1 MPCHG
6 STKSKSAEEW
16 IELGDKDFRNREYQQ
31 AISKYTNALEVDR
44 ENKRALLK
52 RAETYQLMKKFIF
65 ALSDVDALL
74 RIQSDHTQALS
85 MKGQLAL
92 SLGLFEDAIS
102 ALETLISLKPSN
114 EATEKLRKAK
124 LGKSLYKTLIKILT
138 EVGARESLNLLIQRA
153 HCALRAKLFP
163 ILTQDIKTI
172 YAKESS
178 NVEATILY
186 TKYLYLLG
194 DISNAKN
201 TIKNK
206 CLRVDPEHKVCKELF
221 KLLKQAE
228 SLHEK
233 ATSDFSSG
241 NHKQAVNSFKAYI
254 DLMEDKDSKNILPGV
269 DLTDTK
275 VKLCESYSEAQDH
288 TIADDGIKYCTT
300 LIDSLGDE
308 NSEYKV
314 ACLMSRAQLH
324 VLQEDFDKAKSD
336 ANRVRESEHAS
347 KYQQKIQQILGRVQ
361 QQERINSQKTT
372 IRPLGLIERRR
383 MKSLKM
389 TFNILITGCSKGIGL
404 KLVELLLSSND
415 QRRVFATCRNPEH
428 ATQLQNLLQLYPD
441 RLRIDPLDVSQEE
454 TIKTYVEKMKNQV
467 KFHIL
472 INNAG
477 TFSPNRFETLL
488 NATKQDMLSIYETNC
503 IGPLLMV
510 QHLYNN
516 NCFENGAIVANV
528 SSGMASINRTN
539 RPRKR
544 VSYCCSKTA
553 LNMLTKMMS
562 IELEEMYMLFQF
574 ILVG

>member
-1 MPCHG
+1 MEFGNTFHRHHHHHRNGGHFVLRPSLIKVVVALMATIVVLFMTGCLVMAQQ
-6 STKSKSAEEW
+6 KSKSAEEW

-124 LGKSLYKTLIKILT
+124 LGKSLYKTLIKNPDGDTVDAKLGLDNDKSGSIAKTCIQTITKLISE

-361 QQERINSQKTT
+361 QQERINSQKDYYKALGFDRKKKNEVTQDD
-372 IRPLGLIERRR
+372 IR
-383 MKSLKM
+383 KSYR
-389 TFNILITGCSKGIGL
+389 
-404 KLVELLLSSND
+404 KLVK
-415 QRRVFATCRNPEH
+415 
-428 ATQLQNLLQLYPD
+428 LYHPD
-441 RLRIDPLDVSQEE
+441 KHKSQEE
-454 TIKTYVEKMKNQV
+454 KEKAAKKYKEVTEAYEVLSDETKRRQYDAGEFDTQHGHGDHGG
-467 KFHIL
+467 FHH
-472 INNAG
+472 G
-477 TFSPNRFETLL
+477 HPFSSFFQEGGGFPGGFRFHF
-488 NATKQDMLSIYETNC
+488 
-503 IGPLLMV
+503 G
-510 QHLYNN
+510 
-516 NCFENGAIVANV
+516 
-528 SSGMASINRTN
+528 
-539 RPRKR
+539 
-544 VSYCCSKTA
+544 
-553 LNMLTKMMS
+553 
-562 IELEEMYMLFQF
+562 
-574 ILVG
+574 